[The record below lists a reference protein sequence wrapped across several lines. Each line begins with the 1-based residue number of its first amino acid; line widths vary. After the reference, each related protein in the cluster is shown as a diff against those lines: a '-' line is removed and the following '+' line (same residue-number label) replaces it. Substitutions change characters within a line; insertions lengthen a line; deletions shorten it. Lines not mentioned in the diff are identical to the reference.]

1 MFAFRVQEIAL
12 GWQILET
19 TDSALWLG
27 AVSFAYGLPLLL
39 LSPLAGLLADRWRRQ
54 NVVISSQVVAA
65 TATGML
71 AILARTHQVTPL
83 AVVAVSFLLGCM
95 FALFSPARMALL
107 PNLVPNW
114 QLENAAAMEYS
125 STRLLGFFGPVL
137 AGFLFSALGFGPV
150 LLVQMALF
158 LSAAV
163 IFMFTGVNVGRP
175 ETIQHYGHASGL
187 GDTWALLQANR
198 QVLGVLLLGLFVIPF
213 GMTYVRLM
221 QVFVRDILS
230 VGPAFLGLALG
241 LAGLGSAASGL
252 VITMMGH
259 TQRRGLAVVLSAI
272 GFGFGLILLSFMRD
286 AGWVLMVMLVVGVVS
301 GVYLTLSNVIIQAES
316 PDRIRGRVL
325 SLWGMIWGMVP
336 IMVLISSAFAEQLNV
351 ALVIGACGLI
361 CVVSSI
367 ALLTSRSKVL
377 EF

>member
-1 MFAFRVQEIAL
+1 
-12 GWQILET
+12 
-19 TDSALWLG
+19 
-27 AVSFAYGLPLLL
+27 
-39 LSPLAGLLADRWRRQ
+39 
-54 NVVISSQVVAA
+54 
-65 TATGML
+65 
-71 AILARTHQVTPL
+71 
-83 AVVAVSFLLGCM
+83 M